1 MSDEKVSAQHIDS
14 AAEFVGD
21 DTTVLTEEQERQC
34 LRRVDFVL
42 MPVMFITM
50 ALQYMDKACLTGAA
64 MFGIL
69 TDLDLLQISRSG
81 LDMKRYSYAT
91 MIFYWGYL
99 LGSEFYLFSQL
110 DGSRWRELMGTSIAC
125 RLHGAESAAGK
136 VCQCDDDHLGRRD
149 GLYSRC
155 AFIPGPSRAE
165 VRRSYIL
172 AFLSLS
178 ISD

>member
-1 MSDEKVSAQHIDS
+1 MSDEKPSAQHIDS

-21 DTTVLTEEQERQC
+21 DNTVLTEEQERQC
-34 LRRVDFVL
+34 LRRVDLVL

-99 LGSEFYLFSQL
+99 LGS
-110 DGSRWRELMGTSIAC
+110 M
-125 RLHGAESAAGK
+125 
-136 VCQCDDDHLGRRD
+136 
-149 GLYSRC
+149 
-155 AFIPGPSRAE
+155 
-165 VRRSYIL
+165 
-172 AFLSLS
+172 
-178 ISD
+178 